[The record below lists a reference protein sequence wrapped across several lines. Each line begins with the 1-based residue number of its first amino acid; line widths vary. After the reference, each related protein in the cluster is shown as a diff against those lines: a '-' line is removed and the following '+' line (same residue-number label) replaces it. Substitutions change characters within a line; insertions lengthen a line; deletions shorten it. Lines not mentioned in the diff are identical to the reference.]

1 MNKIFSETEY
11 YTSNLTEVL
20 FAAMS
25 EEEVRWSKRLFNF
38 LYREDMGGN
47 LGIHKIISNETRR
60 TNT

>member
-47 LGIHKIISNETRR
+47 KGIHKIDNE
-60 TNT
+60 